1 MSVSLYRC
9 EFVNALTLTKDITR
23 ISIAKDD
30 PDFLFSQSCIVYKYE
45 YLYRKYEDWYIQ
57 KHKQLREHAPYALPG
72 KSKSIRVY
80 NGLDR
85 EPLAHSPGEAARC
98 SYDEMLEIFQSLSG
112 INDLEV
118 IFVRAAGS
126 DADIPYGLHF
136 LGYDVCYPPGGDGF
150 SAICDC
156 MFLCRWHGCDEAG
169 TEFTDDFM
177 RLNENGLFDSKQE
190 AEIYLRH
197 YAIQDWAE
205 TGDFC
210 ILEIYK

>member
-1 MSVSLYRC
+1 MKDRDDTQVFNRMS
-9 EFVNALTLTKDITR
+9 F
-23 ISIAKDD
+23 
-30 PDFLFSQSCIVYKYE
+30 
-45 YLYRKYEDWYIQ
+45 
-57 KHKQLREHAPYALPG
+57 
-72 KSKSIRVY
+72 IRH
-80 NGLDR
+80 NPFPLD
-85 EPLAHSPGEAARC
+85 LN
-98 SYDEMLEIFQSLSG
+98 DEMRETYQSLSDR
-112 INDLEV
+112 NDLEV

-190 AEIYLRH
+190 AEI
-197 YAIQDWAE
+197 
-205 TGDFC
+205 
-210 ILEIYK
+210 

>member
-1 MSVSLYRC
+1 MLQAVTEQNQELQAKKEERQQIIDEMAQFKLDNTY
-9 EFVNALTLTKDITR
+9 TLTDINGKTE
-23 ISIAKDD
+23 SIWNDTDA
-30 PDFLFSQSCIVYKYE
+30 
-45 YLYRKYEDWYIQ
+45 
-57 KHKQLREHAPYALPG
+57 
-72 KSKSIRVY
+72 SKT
-80 NGLDR
+80 
-85 EPLAHSPGEAARC
+85 
-98 SYDEMLEIFQSLSG
+98 YDEMRETYQSLSDR
-112 INDLEV
+112 NDLEV